1 MIDLDLAER
10 NAFQNARQDALNL
23 IKNIPDAQKE
33 DTQILFERLIKLGI
47 NLMKQQVYV
56 ELMCE
61 NDS

>member
-61 NDS
+61 DGS

>member
-10 NAFQNARQDALNL
+10 NAFRNAQQDVFNL

-61 NDS
+61 DDS

>member
-10 NAFQNARQDALNL
+10 NAFQNAQQDALNL

-33 DTQILFERLIKLGI
+33 DTQMLFERLIKLGI

-61 NDS
+61 DDS

>member
-1 MIDLDLAER
+1 MIDLDLAEH
-10 NAFQNARQDALNL
+10 NAFQNAQQDVFKL
-23 IKNIPDAQKE
+23 IKDIPDIQKE

-61 NDS
+61 DD

>member
-61 NDS
+61 DD

>member
-1 MIDLDLAER
+1 MIDLDLAEH
-10 NAFQNARQDALNL
+10 NAFQNAQQDVFNL

-47 NLMKQQVYV
+47 DLMKQQVYI

-61 NDS
+61 DD